1 MKKSKLLVAV
11 AAFLAMSVAFSSCIG
26 NFALTNKVKDWNNSL
41 GHKAVNEL
49 VFICFHILPVYEITI
64 FVDLIVCNSAEF
76 WTGNSLI
83 SETKT
88 VKANDKT
95 YSIAATENGYTIK
108 NKETKAV
115 LNLNFDAE
123 DQSWSAEK
131 DGQEVKFMTVIDE
144 NHVQM
149 YGSDQVIEL
158 SPAGVMEYSS
168 LMATAMK

>member
-1 MKKSKLLVAV
+1 MKEMRQILSFKRVLALFLSVVVVFASMNFSTV
-11 AAFLAMSVAFSSCIG
+11 EVYAA
-26 NFALTNKVKDWNNSL
+26 K
-41 GHKAVNEL
+41 
-49 VFICFHILPVYEITI
+49 
-64 FVDLIVCNSAEF
+64 
-76 WTGNSLI
+76 
-83 SETKT
+83 TKT